1 MSRDLKFLI
10 KYPTR
15 SRPNLFSQRLEELYL
30 SRSGDCSIRLV
41 VSIDEDDETMDKK
54 FVTEQ
59 FNEWFYPDKD
69 SLVVS
74 VIPKGKSGKIVACN
88 DAVTESTKDFKDTDI
103 LMLMSD
109 DMVVDIDNWD
119 RRIANEFKI
128 HGGKDPFA
136 LHINDGLQGRNLIT
150 LSIMNLKL
158 YREFD
163 YIYHPDYTSCF
174 CDDEFTQIVWHNRIC
189 AYIRDSWFKHQWVGI
204 NSPDELHEKNHKLM
218 SADQPIFEARKR
230 AGFPKRSI
238 RTPQS
243 PGGLYVG

>member
-1 MSRDLKFLI
+1 MCKFII

-15 SRPNLFSQRLEELYL
+15 NRPGLFSERLEDLYMNR
-30 SRSGDCSIRLV
+30 SRHHSIRLV
-41 VSIDEDDETMDKK
+41 VSIDEDDETMSEE

-59 FNEWFYPDKD
+59 FNKWFYPNRD

-74 VIPKGKSGKIVACN
+74 VIPKGKSGKIIACN
-88 DAVTESTKDFKDTDI
+88 DAVMEATKDFKDTDI

-109 DMVVDIDNWD
+109 DMVPEIDDWD
-119 RRIANEFKI
+119 RRIANEFRT
-128 HGGKDPFA
+128 HGGHEPFA

-158 YREFD
+158 YREFG

-189 AYIRDSWFKHQWVGI
+189 AYIQDTWFKHQWVGM

-230 AGFPKRSI
+230 AGFPKHSI
-238 RTPQS
+238 RTPKS
-243 PGGLYVG
+243 SEGLYVG